1 MSDVTPT
8 MKFVDHKSAV
18 SISVDAVQIPGI
30 QNEVV
35 EGLLH
40 KFFEEI
46 SIRDQAFNAILAELL
61 ERPIP
66 TPVVNVSAP
75 AIAMPD
81 RVEMQ
86 APVLHANLPP
96 LDIPTPQ
103 VQVSVNLFSAKVT
116 AIIVGILLLQSIAI
130 GVLAWR

>member
-8 MKFVDHKSAV
+8 MKFVDHKAPSSV
-18 SISVDAVQIPGI
+18 SIDTVQMPAS
-30 QNEVV
+30 QNELVT
-35 EGLLH
+35 GLLH

-46 SIRDQAFNAILAELL
+46 SVRDQAFNAILSELL

-66 TPVVNVSAP
+66 APVVNVTAP
-75 AIAMPD
+75 AISMPD

-103 VQVSVNLFSAKVT
+103 VQVSVNLFSQKVA

>member
-8 MKFVDHKSAV
+8 MKFVDHKAPANV
-18 SISVDAVQIPGI
+18 SIDTIQVEQQEKQDISQILEDFAAREQVLLGILREIVD
-30 QNEVV
+30 
-35 EGLLH
+35 
-40 KFFEEI
+40 
-46 SIRDQAFNAILAELL
+46 
-61 ERPIP
+61 RPTP
-66 TPVVNVSAP
+66 TPVVNVTAP

-103 VQVSVNLFSAKVT
+103 VQVSVNLFSSKVT

-130 GVLAWR
+130 GVAAWR

>member
-8 MKFVDHKSAV
+8 MKFVDHKAPASV
-18 SISVDAVQIPGI
+18 SIDTIQVEQQEKQDISHILEDFAAREQVLLGILREIVD
-30 QNEVV
+30 
-35 EGLLH
+35 
-40 KFFEEI
+40 
-46 SIRDQAFNAILAELL
+46 
-61 ERPIP
+61 RPTP
-66 TPVVNVSAP
+66 TPVVNVTAP

-103 VQVSVNLFSAKVT
+103 VQVSVNLFSSKVA

-130 GVLAWR
+130 GVAAWR

>member
-8 MKFVDHKSAV
+8 MKFVDHKAPSSV
-18 SISVDAVQIPGI
+18 SIDTIQVEQQEKQDISHILEDFAAREQVLLGILREIVD
-30 QNEVV
+30 
-35 EGLLH
+35 
-40 KFFEEI
+40 
-46 SIRDQAFNAILAELL
+46 
-61 ERPIP
+61 RPIA
-66 TPVVNVSAP
+66 TPVVNVTAP
-75 AIAMPD
+75 AISMPD

-86 APVLHANLPP
+86 APVIHANLPP

-103 VQVSVNLFSAKVT
+103 VQVSVNLFSQKVA

>member
-8 MKFVDHKSAV
+8 MKFVDHKSPASV
-18 SISVDAVQIPGI
+18 SIDTIQVEQQEKQDISQILEDFAAREQVLLGILREIVD
-30 QNEVV
+30 
-35 EGLLH
+35 
-40 KFFEEI
+40 
-46 SIRDQAFNAILAELL
+46 
-61 ERPIP
+61 RPIP
-66 TPVVNVSAP
+66 TPVVNVTAP

-103 VQVSVNLFSAKVT
+103 VQVSVNLFSSKVT

-130 GVLAWR
+130 GVAAWR

>member
-8 MKFVDHKSAV
+8 MKFVDHRSPANIK
-18 SISVDAVQIPGI
+18 IDSVHMPENQTDAV
-30 QNEVV
+30 ND
-35 EGLLH
+35 LFH

-66 TPVVNVSAP
+66 APVVNVTAP

-86 APVLHANLPP
+86 APVLHANMPP
-96 LDIPTPQ
+96 LDLPAPQ
-103 VQVSVNLFSAKVT
+103 VQVSVNLFSQKVA

>member
-8 MKFVDHKSAV
+8 MKFVDHRSAA
-18 SISVDAVQIPGI
+18 SISIDTVQMPAS
-30 QNEVV
+30 QNDLL

-46 SIRDQAFNAILAELL
+46 SVRDQAFNAILSELL

-66 TPVVNVSAP
+66 APVVNVTAP
-75 AIAMPD
+75 AISMPD

-86 APVLHANLPP
+86 APILHANLPP
-96 LDIPTPQ
+96 LDIPPAQ
-103 VQVSVNLFSAKVT
+103 VQVSVNLFSQKVA